1 MNFFIVNTLMLLMIY
16 LHFIHQA
23 FTTQPVSQRLPGL
36 MVFFCL
42 PPGLYNSGGSIVS
55 ELKATRGG
63 FVFNVEKDD
72 PREAPESGDKKPQ
85 PVKK

>member
-1 MNFFIVNTLMLLMIY
+1 MGCFF
-16 LHFIHQA
+16 
-23 FTTQPVSQRLPGL
+23 RLPL
-36 MVFFCL
+36 
-42 PPGLYNSGGSIVS
+42 GLYGCGGSIVS

-63 FVFNVEKDD
+63 FVLYIEKDD

>member
-1 MNFFIVNTLMLLMIY
+1 
-16 LHFIHQA
+16 
-23 FTTQPVSQRLPGL
+23 
-36 MVFFCL
+36 
-42 PPGLYNSGGSIVS
+42 VS

-63 FVFNVEKDD
+63 FVLCIEKDD

>member
-1 MNFFIVNTLMLLMIY
+1 M
-16 LHFIHQA
+16 
-23 FTTQPVSQRLPGL
+23 
-36 MVFFCL
+36 
-42 PPGLYNSGGSIVS
+42 S